1 MKKVI
6 KGFIVLTLGV
16 FLSIGAMAQ
25 PDGRPGAPPVG
36 FGLNGN
42 QAPGDAGPAG
52 APIAPGTGIFLVL
65 ALGYGV
71 MKVLEARKLKKLPE

>member
-25 PDGRPGAPPVG
+25 PDGRPGAPPAG

-42 QAPGDAGPAG
+42 QAPAPMG

-71 MKVLEARKLKKLPE
+71 MKVLEAIKIKTAPVE